1 MFTKSFLKQL
11 AERAIKTFAQT
22 IVALTGATQMDWVT
36 LDWQHLLITSAIAAG
51 LSILTSIASD
61 KIGPADS
68 PSVVNTYQ
76 GP

>member
-22 IVALTGATQMDWVT
+22 IVALTGATQMDWLT

>member
-22 IVALTGATQMDWVT
+22 MVALTGATQMDWLT

>member
-22 IVALTGATQMDWVT
+22 MIALTGATQMDWLT